1 MSNFVIV
8 GSDAGMPTIPQG
20 RLIFGL
26 DATFSRQSTW
36 DTAVEIQAR
45 MFESTAP
52 IGKLSVQLVFFRA
65 DECSA
70 SGWVSS
76 GAELARS
83 MRKIDCRAGETQIGR
98 LLAHVAREAR
108 KAPVQSLVLVGDA
121 CEEEPD
127 VLAGAAAEL
136 GRLGVPIDTFQEGNS
151 SKAEAVFRM
160 LALRTGGKYQ
170 RFGTNTPAQVAQ
182 LSAKLA
188 DVAKLAVQ
196 GAALLTHKGGKQ

>member
-1 MSNFVIV
+1 MSNFVIA
-8 GSDAGMPTIPQG
+8 GSDAGLPATPQA

-26 DATFSRQSTW
+26 DATGSRQPTW
-36 DTAVEIQAR
+36 DTAVEVQAR

-52 IGKLSVQLVFFRA
+52 VGKLDVQLVFYRA
-65 DECSA
+65 DECLATS
-70 SGWVSS
+70 WVSS
-76 GAELARS
+76 GHELARK

-98 LLAHVAREAR
+98 LLGHVAREAR
-108 KAPVQSLVLVGDA
+108 KAPVQSLIFIGDA

-136 GRLGVPIDTFQEGNS
+136 SRLGVPIHTFQEGNS

-170 RFGTNTPAQVAQ
+170 KFGTNTPAQVQQ
-182 LSAKLA
+182 LAAKLA
-188 DVAKLAVQ
+188 DVAKLAVNN
-196 GAALLTHKGGKQ
+196 AALLTHKR